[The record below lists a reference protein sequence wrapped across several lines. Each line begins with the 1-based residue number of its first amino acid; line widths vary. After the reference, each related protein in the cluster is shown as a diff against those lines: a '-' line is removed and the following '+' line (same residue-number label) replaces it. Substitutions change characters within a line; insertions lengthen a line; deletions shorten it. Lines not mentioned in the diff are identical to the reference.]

1 MLLLLDLLQE
11 KKYCVADF
19 WNSGVLTEGCIAY
32 GRRGGYLYID
42 WNGNVMPCV
51 FVPYVVDNII
61 RAQDEGRNLAGIL
74 KSPMLVNGRNWQ
86 RRYALDHLD
95 HPQNMLTPCSI
106 RDHYKNFRANIITEE
121 NRGEDPNSDAILKD
135 IGYYRRMIEYD
146 KELSE
151 LATPIWQEEYLKQPV
166 EV

>member
-1 MLLLLDLLQE
+1 LYRKWKYLLNE

-61 RAQDEGRNLAGIL
+61 
-74 KSPMLVNGRNWQ
+74 
-86 RRYALDHLD
+86 
-95 HPQNMLTPCSI
+95 T
-106 RDHYKNFRANIITEE
+106 TE
-121 NRGEDPNSDAILKD
+121 NRGEDPYSDAILKD
-135 IGYYRRMIEYD
+135 RGYYQRMIEYD
-146 KELSE
+146 KELSNLTE
-151 LATPIWQEEYLKQPV
+151 PIWEEEYLKQPV
-166 EV
+166 EA